1 MRHPHARLGLSPRSR
16 PCDHR
21 AGVWE
26 PKNPT
31 QNTCRIDSRCTKRD
45 VLHLN
50 RFDFESIHMQDIF
63 AFQSIALRLSN
74 AYKARI
80 PRRWYLYF
88 TISVI
93 SVCMSFSHDEGTC
106 ILLSRSSR
114 FGCLGHSSWDGCL
127 EGTSYSS
134 SLLNCSKV
142 RISRRL
148 SFRTRVSFLGLA
160 ACRLLAPAHRVLSNG
175 SRGHGGKACAAER
188 GSRDGNG
195 WDNSLAIATTS
206 QARQQHRPTRRR
218 SSVATG
224 RASCM
229 RCSASPAASGDGF
242 RARAGDVLLA
252 GAHAARV
259 RRKQRKPTASG
270 PR

>member
-1 MRHPHARLGLSPRSR
+1 MH
-16 PCDHR
+16 
-21 AGVWE
+21 
-26 PKNPT
+26 
-31 QNTCRIDSRCTKRD
+31 TK
-45 VLHLN
+45 L
-50 RFDFESIHMQDIF
+50 E
-63 AFQSIALRLSN
+63 
-74 AYKARI
+74 
-80 PRRWYLYF
+80 
-88 TISVI
+88 
-93 SVCMSFSHDEGTC
+93 SHDVGTC

-114 FGCLGHSSWDGCL
+114 FGCLGHSSWDRYL
-127 EGTSYSS
+127 EGRGTE
-134 SLLNCSKV
+134 NCSKV

-148 SFRTRVSFLGLA
+148 SFRTRVSFLGLT

>member
-1 MRHPHARLGLSPRSR
+1 MH
-16 PCDHR
+16 
-21 AGVWE
+21 
-26 PKNPT
+26 
-31 QNTCRIDSRCTKRD
+31 TKLESHD
-45 VLHLN
+45 VG
-50 RFDFESIHMQDIF
+50 
-63 AFQSIALRLSN
+63 
-74 AYKARI
+74 
-80 PRRWYLYF
+80 YF

-93 SVCMSFSHDEGTC
+93 SVWMSGALKVPVQVQFVSSPRGT
-106 ILLSRSSR
+106 
-114 FGCLGHSSWDGCL
+114 
-127 EGTSYSS
+127 E
-134 SLLNCSKV
+134 NCSKV

-148 SFRTRVSFLGLA
+148 SFRTRVSFLGLT